1 MLDIATQRYDPS
13 RFNTYVFY
21 ASDGANFHNDRDAAQ
36 AALTELGGLANYVGY
51 VETASVAQQPLQSE
65 TALLF
70 ERLRGRDRRRG
81 PARVVVAGV
90 GLGRDPCVL
99 QPAARRSRSSMNGA
113 LQGYAGRLETLAHEH
128 GLDYYPVQFEEVP
141 SSFMMEVAVY
151 GLPVRM
157 PHWSFG
163 VRYIYQLVQHRMGHS
178 RLFEVVF
185 PGNPGRAYLAGN
197 NSLQENTLVTA
208 HVLGHADFA
217 KNNSLFKR
225 SQEQVGYR
233 IVEQAAGAR
242 ARDRHGRRA
251 VRPDARRAGA
261 RCGARARG
269 AHRSVPELAPRA
281 LSAVRR
287 RPARAARKRLSE
299 ALRQADRATPTVA
312 DAPLERA
319 RAPIPPAP
327 ERDLLWFIAEY
338 APELEEWERDI
349 FRAVREESFYFYPVF
364 ACQIMNE
371 GWASYWHARL
381 LREADFLPHNEYLD
395 ALKTHS
401 DVVRP
406 HAAEQQASLAT
417 NPYHLGFSIW
427 ESIVAEHG
435 LERAFQ
441 IRAEDDDFSF
451 IRNHLTQE
459 LAEELKL
466 FRYERSADGGVQ
478 GARPRHPCAARDGA
492 RAEVQLRR
500 AGGAR
505 ASTSPTTAH

>member
-1 MLDIATQRYDPS
+1 
-13 RFNTYVFY
+13 
-21 ASDGANFHNDRDAAQ
+21 
-36 AALTELGGLANYVGY
+36 
-51 VETASVAQQPLQSE
+51 
-65 TALLF
+65 
-70 ERLRGRDRRRG
+70 
-81 PARVVVAGV
+81 
-90 GLGRDPCVL
+90 
-99 QPAARRSRSSMNGA
+99 MNSA
-113 LQGYAGRLETLAHEH
+113 LQGYAGRLEALAQSH

-233 IVEQAAGAR
+233 IVEQAAGHAR
-242 ARDRHGRRA
+242 QIGAAVEQYGQTRVEQVLDAALSLEAHIDSIQLLRRDRY
-251 VRPDARRAGA
+251 
-261 RCGARARG
+261 
-269 AHRSVPELAPRA
+269 PRY
-281 LSAVRR
+281 VD
-287 RPARAARKRLSE
+287 AARPVQESGFQKRFDNLPGG
-299 ALRQADRATPTVA
+299 APVA
-312 DAPLERA
+312 EAPLERT
-319 RAPIPPAP
+319 RAPLPPEP

-381 LREADFLPHNEYLD
+381 LREADFLPQDSYLD
-395 ALKTHS
+395 AIKCHS

-406 HAAEQQASLAT
+406 IASGEQVALAV

-427 ESIVAEHG
+427 EKVVEKDGIEAARRMMRE
-435 LERAFQ
+435 
-441 IRAEDDDFSF
+441 EDD
-451 IRNHLTQE
+451 
-459 LAEELKL
+459 
-466 FRYERSADGGVQ
+466 
-478 GARPRHPCAARDGA
+478 
-492 RAEVQLRR
+492 
-500 AGGAR
+500 
-505 ASTSPTTAH
+505 

>member
-1 MLDIATQRYDPS
+1 MAES
-13 RFNTYVFY
+13 
-21 ASDGANFHNDRDAAQ
+21 
-36 AALTELGGLANYVGY
+36 LGSY
-51 VETASVAQQPLQSE
+51 
-65 TALLF
+65 
-70 ERLRGRDRRRG
+70 
-81 PARVVVAGV
+81 
-90 GLGRDPCVL
+90 
-99 QPAARRSRSSMNGA
+99 ARR
-113 LQGYAGRLETLAHEH
+113 LEELAHNH
-128 GLDYYPVQFEEVP
+128 GLDYYPVHFEEVP

-163 VRYIYQLVQHRMGHS
+163 VRYIYQLIQHRMGHS

-217 KNNSLFKR
+217 KNNALFKK
-225 SQEQVGYR
+225 SQEQVGYK
-233 IVEQAAGAR
+233 IVEQAATHAR
-242 ARDRHGRRA
+242 QIGQAVEQYGQTRVEQVLDAALALEAHIDTFQPLRRGRY
-251 VRPDARRAGA
+251 
-261 RCGARARG
+261 
-269 AHRSVPELAPRA
+269 PEYVEPT
-281 LSAVRR
+281 
-287 RPARAARKRLSE
+287 KRFVGDPFQKRFENLPGGTE
-299 ALRQADRATPTVA
+299 AA
-312 DAPLERA
+312 DAPLERT
-319 RAPIPPAP
+319 RAPIPPQP
-327 ERDLLWFIAEY
+327 ERDLLWMIAEY
-338 APELEEWERDI
+338 SPELEEWERDI

-381 LREADFLPHNEYLD
+381 LREADFLPQNEYLD

-406 HAAEQQASLAT
+406 HAAEQQASLVV

-427 ESIVAEHG
+427 ESIVEEHG

-441 IRAEDDDFSF
+441 IRAEDDDFGF

-466 FRYERSADGGVQ
+466 FRYEQSADGGVRVLEHDINALRETILAPKYNF
-478 GARPRHPCAARDGA
+478 GAPAVLAKNVGHDGSLELHHENETDGRGLDVD
-492 RAEVQLRR
+492 RAERVLDYIHKVWRR
-500 AGGAR
+500 PIALETVDAEGRAR
-505 ASTSPTTAH
+505 VLTRP

>member
-1 MLDIATQRYDPS
+1 MNSALHG
-13 RFNTYVFY
+13 Y
-21 ASDGANFHNDRDAAQ
+21 AS
-36 AALTELGGLANYVGY
+36 L
-51 VETASVAQQPLQSE
+51 
-65 TALLF
+65 
-70 ERLRGRDRRRG
+70 
-81 PARVVVAGV
+81 
-90 GLGRDPCVL
+90 
-99 QPAARRSRSSMNGA
+99 
-113 LQGYAGRLETLAHEH
+113 LETLAHEH
-128 GLDYYPVQFEEVP
+128 GLDYYPVHFEEVP
-141 SSFMMEVAVY
+141 SSFMMEIAVY

-233 IVEQAAGAR
+233 IVEQAATHAREIGAAVER
-242 ARDRHGRRA
+242 YGQTRVENVLDAALALEAHIDPVQSLRRDHYPEYLATSKSARDGEFHRRFETLPGEA
-251 VRPDARRAGA
+251 
-261 RCGARARG
+261 
-269 AHRSVPELAPRA
+269 APA
-281 LSAVRR
+281 EN
-287 RPARAARKRLSE
+287 PM
-299 ALRQADRATPTVA
+299 
-312 DAPLERA
+312 ERT
-319 RAPIPPAP
+319 RAPVPPTP

-338 APELEEWERDI
+338 GPELEEWERDI
-349 FRAVREESFYFYPVF
+349 FRAVRQESFYFYPVF

-381 LREADFLPHNEYLD
+381 LREAEFLPHNEYLD

-406 HAAEQQASLAT
+406 HAAEQQASLAI
-417 NPYHLGFSIW
+417 NPYHVGFSIW
-427 ESIVAEHG
+427 EAIVAEHG
-435 LERAFQ
+435 IERAFE

-451 IRNHLTQE
+451 VRNYLTPE

-466 FRYERSADGGVQ
+466 FRYERRSDGSVHVLDRDIDALRETVLAPKYNF
-478 GARPRHPCAARDGA
+478 GAPAVLAKHMANDGALTLHHEVDTDGRGLDLA
-492 RAEVQLRR
+492 RAERVLDYLHKVWRR
-500 AGGAR
+500 PISIDTVDASGQHRVLAR
-505 ASTSPTTAH
+505 G